1 MMRLAGD
8 RLELCAEERELLAI
22 ACADQPEP
30 VCAIEPFVEWLLAP
44 MSEHLPALRHG
55 ARTILRAR
63 FCEAFA
69 DPDAARDGKGITWV
83 VTRHP
88 GALVWLHIQGLRPH
102 RVVAHLHPEE
112 PARGDVVAGVL
123 SLSLAAVLHA
133 RGVRCIH
140 LAVDPSALDRGRELT
155 PARMRECGARLEAL
169 DTISL
174 SAVSAC

>member
-1 MMRLAGD
+1 MRLAGD
-8 RLELCAEERELLAI
+8 RLELSAEEWKLLAI
-22 ACADQPEP
+22 ACEDRAEP
-30 VCAIEPFVEWLLAP
+30 ACTIEPFVEWLLEP

-55 ARTILRAR
+55 ARMVLRER
-63 FCEAFA
+63 FCDAFA
-69 DPDAARDGKGITWV
+69 NPGGARDGKGITWA

-88 GALVWLHIQGLRPH
+88 GALAWLHTQGLRPH
-102 RVVAHLHPEE
+102 RVVAHLHPME

-123 SLSLAAVLHA
+123 PLSLAAVLHA

-140 LAVDPSALDRGRELT
+140 LSVDSSALERGRELT

-169 DTISL
+169 DTIRM